1 MQTNPEVRTA
11 AILAFPMAARRT
23 ALNLSNKAK
32 FSAELA
38 AMEGRRVDVDGWYHQ
53 AAIEDEIGKPRN

>member
-1 MQTNPEVRTA
+1 
-11 AILAFPMAARRT
+11 MAARRT

-53 AAIEDEIGKPRN
+53 AAIEDETGKHRN